1 MFGAQFSPAVIAKAW
16 DGSASGDS
24 GPASLTTPLPVL
36 AISLRLHHQHFPDC
50 STHCSQAPSHRLC
63 PSPTHICTCTDFKML
78 ANTYTAD
85 VTATPCPSRL
95 YASKCRQS
103 VYDPC
108 ISRFLLRGPRASWG
122 GELKQMQVRGYST
135 SCLFS
140 PWLNHVVQV
149 WQNRSCL
156 LSFNNLCC
164 LTKPAKSRIT

>member
-24 GPASLTTPLPVL
+24 GPASLTTPPPVL

-50 STHCSQAPSHRLC
+50 SAHCSQAPSHRLC
-63 PSPTHICTCTDFKML
+63 PSPTHICTCTNFKML
-78 ANTYTAD
+78 ANTYTAH
-85 VTATPCPSRL
+85 TPPHPVPRACTRPNVGSLCMSPR
-95 YASKCRQS
+95 
-103 VYDPC
+103 

-140 PWLNHVVQV
+140 PWLNHVVPV